1 MVGWRPATASN
12 QFFPLS
18 SAVGRD
24 TSEWCADIAEWRM
37 RPRPLGPC
45 VDICIGPRHVLIEY
59 WHSGRGDMR
68 PLPLV
73 PCGLTSVW
81 GHETCEMCTST
92 RIFECAYQVPAS
104 TRRTSSGLAPACDH
118 EDAPVGK
125 ATNMLSVPVGRA
137 GFSGQQVMFPSIF
150 LPVDLCLAFRAPRK
164 KIMLRRSSAAQ
175 FERENTC
182 GQEFSTAPNTHEP
195 LARAWHRCSDRGAW
209 HHEQSVFRRQESKLA
224 TMKKACVAASAQC
237 VP

>member
-1 MVGWRPATASN
+1 MVGWRPASASN
-12 QFFPLS
+12 KFFPLS

-24 TSEWCADIAEWRM
+24 TCEWCADIAEWRM

-81 GHETCEMCTST
+81 GHDTCEMCTSI

-104 TRRTSSGLAPACDH
+104 TRRTSSGLAPACNH

-164 KIMLRRSSAAQ
+164 KICFDDRAQRNSSARIPA
-175 FERENTC
+175 
-182 GQEFSTAPNTHEP
+182 
-195 LARAWHRCSDRGAW
+195 DR
-209 HHEQSVFRRQESKLA
+209 SFRRHRIRMSRSLELG
-224 TMKKACVAASAQC
+224 TVAAIGARGTMNNLCFGGRNRTWQ
-237 VP
+237 PLKRLA